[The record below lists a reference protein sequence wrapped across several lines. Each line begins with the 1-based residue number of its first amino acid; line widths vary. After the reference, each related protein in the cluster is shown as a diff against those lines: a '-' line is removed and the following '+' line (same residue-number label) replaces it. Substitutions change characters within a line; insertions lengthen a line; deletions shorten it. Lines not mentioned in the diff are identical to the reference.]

1 MNDIKTLILKYVCYT
16 LVLLLVSYLFESFSF
31 DSNWWVLLAS
41 FVVFILNVTIK
52 PIIVWLT
59 LPITGVTYGI
69 FYFVINLI
77 ILKVTDWILL
87 SHFDIKGII
96 APFFIAIFISIIN
109 MLMEMFIVIPIKERC
124 K

>member
-16 LVLLLVSYLFESFSF
+16 LVLLLVSYLFESFNF

-52 PIIVWLT
+52 PILVWLT

-87 SHFDIKGII
+87 SHIDIKGII

>member
-16 LVLLLVSYLFESFSF
+16 LVLLLVSYLFESFNF

-52 PIIVWLT
+52 PILVWLT

-69 FYFVINLI
+69 F
-77 ILKVTDWILL
+77 
-87 SHFDIKGII
+87 
-96 APFFIAIFISIIN
+96 
-109 MLMEMFIVIPIKERC
+109 
-124 K
+124 

>member
-1 MNDIKTLILKYVCYT
+1 MNDIKTLILKYMCYT
-16 LVLLLVSYLFESFSF
+16 LVLLLVSFSF

-52 PIIVWLT
+52 PILVWLT
-59 LPITGVTYGI
+59 LPITGVTYGL

-87 SHFDIKGII
+87 SHFDITGIV